1 MKLFDTFDEV
11 DTIIYVICWSNNSI
25 LGLMVDVKSDMP
37 HPAPRVLYQE
47 NTIHLQFLNFIF
59 WKLEHFQKYLV

>member
-11 DTIIYVICWSNNSI
+11 DTIIYVICWGNNSI
-25 LGLMVDVKSDMP
+25 LGLMANVKSDMP

-47 NTIHLQFLNFIF
+47 NTIYLQFLNFIF